1 MATTGKRIAKKAAK
15 AARKRVG
22 DKKCYVLMVSRTF
35 PSTYKK
41 AGKPTHFV
49 DNIFKARKSS
59 PPKWMPCTLTPDEI
73 LKLMVMPPKLHTI
86 RLNYELWKKRFE
98 EIEAGTAYLSVR
110 FWEGK
115 PFKSKQKE
123 FIQLHNTDGIGVQ
136 KISFP
141 LGVFIDD
148 YDSDVSIKEIA
159 KNDGLSWEDFKEWFG
174 EIPYGSEF
182 VIIHFTDFRY
192 LNSFDK
198 MNYSKQHFN
207 YEKEN

>member
-1 MATTGKRIAKKAAK
+1 MAITGKNKKAVK
-15 AARKRVG
+15 KARKKLG
-22 DKKCYVLMVSRTF
+22 DKKCYVLMVSRNF
-35 PSTYKK
+35 PNTHAK
-41 AGKPTHFV
+41 AGSPTFFTQGICKAIGRMPVYENQKVNANEVKDLLKHFSAK
-49 DNIFKARKSS
+49 I
-59 PPKWMPCTLTPDEI
+59 
-73 LKLMVMPPKLHTI
+73 HTI
-86 RLNYELWKKRFE
+86 RLNYELWAARFA
-98 EIEAGTAYLSVR
+98 EIEAGTAYLSLR
-110 FWEGK
+110 YWEAK
-115 PFKSKQKE
+115 PYKSKQVE
-123 FIQLHNTDGIGVQ
+123 FLQLHNTDGIGIQ
-136 KISFP
+136 KLSFP

-159 KNDGLSWEDFKEWFG
+159 KNDGLSWEDFKEWFD